1 MNRRRLLALPML
13 CVAAVNLGG
22 CLATDLVK
30 RAQQAINPGNI
41 SSEQAPTPD
50 PLNRGRETPTTRV
63 PSPSGQAPPGAT
75 RLPEVRPSSAQ
86 VPKERD
92 TGGPKGTADTGQ
104 AIRRRNPAGSDQ
116 GPSVQKPPDARL
128 IAGGDFP
135 PPTARPAAAVP
146 PPAPVALASAAASP
160 TSGYAGTSVI
170 FSGASFGASGSV
182 SWGDEPCVVTSWT
195 PDKVMA
201 YLPSQASPGTKD
213 LVVRSGGQDS
223 PAIPFT
229 VSPREFE
236 PSKVAQDAFAF
247 VRDKMRTPDGGV
259 FTNFVDRDD
268 PDPVYLYGHHQTAEH
283 MGLILWVSAAIQDHK
298 TFEESYQY
306 VAKRLI
312 SPRYGVVNWGV
323 DKFINDVALQEAVD
337 PEDLEVG
344 EELPPMLHANAP
356 LDDFRVLKG
365 LISGWMQW
373 KDERYF
379 ELALRIG
386 NGLLETSI
394 TGPNDLPKYPGGLVA
409 EGCLWDELTGLI
421 KSTIDVIPV
430 NYADLWTMKWLAQYD
445 ARWNPVIESHSQLMI
460 DAQIPASGQF
470 WNSYLRQSLTFSG
483 DWEYRGEVRE
493 GKIKTIQSLWTAIH
507 LARGGRKEPAQ
518 RALNFYKD
526 RYQRLNRI
534 SEYYNPDGSDVT
546 EPLLI
551 EETLIQGEVRIYS
564 QAARL
569 AYWLGDTAFAER
581 VVREKIMTDQD
592 TRLGSPTYGRLGSGA
607 NVGDAEAWESLE
619 GLIGLLLVQGSSV
632 LTHAYQS

>member
-1 MNRRRLLALPML
+1 MLGLAM
-13 CVAAVNLGG
+13 VNLGG
-22 CLATDLVK
+22 CIASDLAK
-30 RAQQAINPGNI
+30 RAQQALNPGNSS
-41 SSEQAPTPD
+41 SSEQVPGPE
-50 PLNRGRETPTTRV
+50 PLNRGPETPTPRV
-63 PSPSGQAPPGAT
+63 PAPSGQAPRSAT
-75 RLPEVRPSSAQ
+75 PMPQVRPSSAQ
-86 VPKERD
+86 
-92 TGGPKGTADTGQ
+92 GPKGRDTSAPEGTADSGQ
-104 AIRRRNPAGSDQ
+104 AIRRRNPGASDQ
-116 GPSVQKPPDARL
+116 GPSGPKPPDARR
-128 IAGGDFP
+128 IVGGDFA
-135 PPTARPAAAVP
+135 PPTAPPVAATA
-146 PPAPVALASAAASP
+146 PAPVALASTAASL
-160 TSGYAGTSVI
+160 TSGYAGTSVV

-182 SWGDEPCVVTSWT
+182 TWGDEPCVVTEWAPT
-195 PDKVMA
+195 KVAA

-213 LVVRSGGQDS
+213 LVVRAGDQES
-223 PAIPFT
+223 PAFPFT
-229 VSPREFE
+229 VTPREFE

-259 FTNFVDRDD
+259 FTNFIDRDD
-268 PDPVYLYGHHQTAEH
+268 PDPVYLYGHHQTSEH
-283 MGLILWVSAAIQDHK
+283 AGLLQWVSAAILDHK
-298 TFEESYQY
+298 TFEETYQY
-306 VAKRLI
+306 VSNRLI
-312 SPRYGVVNWGV
+312 SPRYGVVNWGI
-323 DKFINDVALQEAVD
+323 DKFTNDVALQEAVD

-379 ELALRIG
+379 ELAQRIG

-421 KSTIDVIPV
+421 KSTIDIIPV
-430 NYADLWTMKWLAQYD
+430 NYADLWTMKWLAQYNP
-445 ARWNPVIESHSQLMI
+445 RWNPIIESHTQLMI

-470 WNSYLRQSLTFSG
+470 WNSYIRQSLTFSG

-507 LARGGRKEPAQ
+507 LARAGRKEPAQ

-546 EPLLI
+546 EPLLV
-551 EETLIQGEVRIYS
+551 EETLMQGEVRIHS

-569 AYWLGDTAFAER
+569 AYWLGDRAFAER
-581 VVREKIMTDQD
+581 VVREKIVADQD
-592 TRLGSPTYGRLGSGA
+592 TRPGSPTYGRLGSGA
-607 NVGDAEAWESLE
+607 DPGDAEGWESLE

-632 LTHAYQS
+632 LAHVYQS